1 MILFNRRQ
9 YNSAVFWPVRINASR
24 VNNLHTL
31 TCQNELAGMRITGNH
46 DVVSSGTPGLN
57 TDDY

>member
-9 YNSAVFWPVRINASR
+9 YNPAVFWPVRINASR

-31 TCQNELAGMRITGNH
+31 TCQNERAGMRITGNH